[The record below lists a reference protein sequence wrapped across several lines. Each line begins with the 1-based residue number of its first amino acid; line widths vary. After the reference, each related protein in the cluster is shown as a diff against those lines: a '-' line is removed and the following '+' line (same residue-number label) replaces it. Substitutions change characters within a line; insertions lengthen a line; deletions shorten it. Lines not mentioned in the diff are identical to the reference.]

1 MTSHNFSYH
10 AQIRKQ
16 QRAVPQI
23 IVEWLQD
30 YGCVTRKEGADVYYL
45 DKKSRRKLKKDIGS
59 VPYRR
64 MEDLLDAYVV
74 IADDGSIVT
83 VGWRYKRLKHC

>member
-30 YGCVTRKEGADVYYL
+30 YGRVIRKAGADVYYL
-45 DKKSRRKLKKDIGS
+45 DKKARRKLRRDIGS

-74 IADDGSIVT
+74 IADDGSVVT
-83 VGWRYKRLKHC
+83 VGWRYKRLKH